1 MNEDQHIR
9 DSFSS
14 YSLTTASSGRNVDG
28 SRPTTPPFSNGAADH
43 LNSWSWGSGR
53 DKGMGLFGNK
63 DSSGPPTRRGSMA
76 HILNPAE
83 TAERRDEELE
93 EEAREEDR
101 KRKRVQ

>member
-1 MNEDQHIR
+1 
-9 DSFSS
+9 
-14 YSLTTASSGRNVDG
+14 
-28 SRPTTPPFSNGAADH
+28 
-43 LNSWSWGSGR
+43 
-53 DKGMGLFGNK
+53 MGLFGNK